1 MSKTVSKR
9 QIVFFGLVI
18 ALGAALYVN
27 WYYTRPVN
35 EIQQSVQAQTTAEAN
50 LGQAQYV
57 NAEGGED
64 YFATAELHR
73 SNS

>member
-35 EIQQSVQAQTTAEAN
+35 EIQQSVQAQTTAAAG
-50 LGQAQYV
+50 LGQTQ
-57 NAEGGED
+57 
-64 YFATAELHR
+64 
-73 SNS
+73 

>member
-50 LGQAQYV
+50 LGRPNMSMPKAGRIILQ
-57 NAEGGED
+57 
-64 YFATAELHR
+64 R
-73 SNS
+73 RNSIAPNR